1 MPNDRKMDQHLN
13 IESHGDLGITLR
25 TLYNFIYIYI
35 TQKWDMPFLTLQL
48 VIFFHFRWFG
58 LAV

>member
-25 TLYNFIYIYI
+25 TLYNFIYIYYPEMGYALFDI
-35 TQKWDMPFLTLQL
+35 AIGD
-48 VIFFHFRWFG
+48 FFHFRWFG